1 MFRNQ
6 YDTDCITWSPA
17 GRIHQIEYAMEAV
30 KQGSAAV
37 GLRSK
42 THALV
47 ASIKKSSNELSSYQK
62 KIFKVDEHM
71 GIAIA
76 GLVPDGRV
84 LAKYMRNECLNYR
97 FTYDGSMQVGRLV
110 AQLADKSQL
119 GTQRAGHRPYGVGL
133 LVAGYDQTG
142 PHIFQTCPSGNFWE
156 YHAFAIGARARAE
169 GGAGREW
176 RGRAVRARP
185 HRHARPGHYGE
196 ARGRSGCARLAQR
209 PSRSCPLTALP
220 AARHPLHRIACVARR
235 LALAGGAHLPGAP
248 LRGLRGPPARRAR
261 HALAARAARDA
272 AGGRRADD
280 GKRGDRVC
288 GGGRGLHAARG

>member
-62 KIFKVDEHM
+62 KIFKIDEHM

-84 LAKYMRNECLNYR
+84 IAKYMRSECMNYR
-97 FTYDGSMQVGRLV
+97 YMYDGPLQVGRLV
-110 AQLADKSQL
+110 AQVADKSQL

-133 LVAGYDQTG
+133 LVAGHDQTG
-142 PHIFQTCPSGNFWE
+142 PHIYETSPSGNFWE
-156 YHAFAIGARARAE
+156 YHAFAIGAR
-169 GGAGREW
+169 
-176 RGRAVRARP
+176 
-185 HRHARPGHYGE
+185 
-196 ARGRSGCARLAQR
+196 SQ
-209 PSRSCPLTALP
+209 
-220 AARHPLHRIACVARR
+220 AARTYLERRFESFEDLPIDDLVVHALLSLRETLAAGTELTPSNVAIGFVGPDSVFTVLEDEKVQPYLDMIG
-235 LALAGGAHLPGAP
+235 LAEAGG
-248 LRGLRGPPARRAR
+248 
-261 HALAARAARDA
+261 
-272 AGGRRADD
+272 GGTAS
-280 GKRGDRVC
+280 
-288 GGGRGLHAARG
+288 AMET

>member
-169 GGAGREW
+169 GDAGARVAGSSRACAPAPSRAPGPLRRGARE
-176 RGRAVRARP
+176 
-185 HRHARPGHYGE
+185 E
-196 ARGRSGCARLAQR
+196 RLR
-209 PSRSCPLTALP
+209 PSR
-220 AARHPLHRIACVARR
+220 AA
-235 LALAGGAHLPGAP
+235 ALAQLPSHRP
-248 LRGLRGPPARRAR
+248 PRGPPPPPSHRVRRAQARARR
-261 HALAARAARDA
+261 
-272 AGGRRADD
+272 RRAPTWS
-280 GKRGDRVC
+280 
-288 GGGRGLHAARG
+288 AASRPSRASRSTSSPCTRCSRCARRCRRAPS